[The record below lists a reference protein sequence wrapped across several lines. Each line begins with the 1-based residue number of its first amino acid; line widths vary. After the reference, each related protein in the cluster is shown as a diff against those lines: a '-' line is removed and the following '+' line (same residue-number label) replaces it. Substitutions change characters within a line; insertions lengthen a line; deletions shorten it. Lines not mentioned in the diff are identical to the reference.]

1 MNELQNI
8 FGHYIGIPLHPN
20 RPYRCPFCEYSSIQA
35 STFKNHVASRHAG
48 EEAAAAAT
56 AATEAAGTRSVYAC
70 RECSF
75 KTVNRE
81 TYFGHLGN
89 HRRQQKNSEEILDK
103 DAVGAVAI
111 LASQC

>member
-1 MNELQNI
+1 MNDLQNI
-8 FGHYIGIPLHPN
+8 FRHYIGIPLHPN

-56 AATEAAGTRSVYAC
+56 AATAAAGTRSVYAC

-89 HRRQQKNSEEILDK
+89 HRRQQKDSEEILDK

>member
-1 MNELQNI
+1 MNDLQNI
-8 FGHYIGIPLHPN
+8 FRHYIGIPLHPN

-35 STFKNHVASRHAG
+35 STFKNHVASRHVG

-56 AATEAAGTRSVYAC
+56 AAAGTRSVYAC

-111 LASQC
+111 IASQC

>member
-1 MNELQNI
+1 MIYRI
-8 FGHYIGIPLHPN
+8 FSGIILEFHCIHPN

-56 AATEAAGTRSVYAC
+56 ATAAAGTRSVYAC
-70 RECSF
+70 KECSF